1 MKLTTALLST
11 LVTAGALVTAG
22 LPTATASAAIPP
34 PCPPRAIL
42 ETVNGQPALVIKDPT
57 KPCAWIVIP
66 IPVSPNL

>member
-1 MKLTTALLST
+1 MKLKAAVCSA
-11 LVTAGALVTAG
+11 VVAVGALVMVG
-22 LPTATASAAIPP
+22 LPAATASAAIPP

-66 IPVSPNL
+66 IPVSPNR